1 MNQTQDSHLIIFCK
15 NPILGQC
22 KTRLAASIGP
32 EKALRVYKFLM
43 QHTANITKQVAVKRF
58 VYYSEKSEPNDAFD
72 PEVFNKEVQCGDNL
86 GSRMAN
92 ALNTAFDH
100 GAKKAIVIGS
110 DLYDLTPELI
120 LQAFKALDTHKTVI
134 GPAQDGGY
142 YLIGMTQMNSI
153 LFEDK
158 NWGNSTV
165 LRDTLSN
172 LKSESP
178 FLLPI
183 KNDIDRIEDLYPEE
197 VFKPLLK

>member
-1 MNQTQDSHLIIFCK
+1 
-15 NPILGQC
+15 
-22 KTRLAASIGP
+22 
-32 EKALRVYKFLM
+32 
-43 QHTANITKQVAVKRF
+43 
-58 VYYSEKSEPNDAFD
+58 
-72 PEVFNKEVQCGDNL
+72 
-86 GSRMAN
+86 
-92 ALNTAFDH
+92 
-100 GAKKAIVIGS
+100 
-110 DLYDLTPELI
+110 LYDLTPELI